1 MKKLINLFVPL
12 LLSLINLSHAQS
24 LDPVVQEGRQWFTQF
39 WCSVN
44 PAEYNPIHTETYRME
59 GDTVINQLTYKKI
72 YCYKTPDLSDRQ
84 LLHYT
89 CRQDNQKVFI
99 YFYHTQSEV
108 LFFDFSLT
116 NGDLFEEYGRSYQVF
131 YIHDTLLNDGVTRK
145 CIHLKDTT
153 RDDNIKIWV
162 EGIGS
167 LHKGIYWEPFDIVG
181 CTATLLY
188 CQQNGVQIYLN
199 LDAQEPAPSPW
210 FPDGAEWYYSTRDN
224 NLSMNTP
231 THYIHM
237 TVAKDTL
244 FAGRLCKQL
253 KFEACDGTFETLYEY
268 VYPCGD
274 SLFYYNYADEDFFL
288 LLDLSAK
295 TGDTVWVHRS
305 GFIPNPGF
313 DPYRH
318 WEIGIPNPNDIRKY
332 YRFMA
337 YKITTIDTVTMGG
350 KTLRR
355 QRAEAIHSIKENGEG
370 FLSAWLFPSVSNS
383 YNFITEGI
391 GSMGGFWGQDYSAYM
406 TWLRCF
412 FAEGK
417 TYMTDGTCTNAAVET
432 PLENPAAFW
441 RLSPQPATEHVQAVC
456 EAAETGWHSGLWR
469 LVDTGGKALRR
480 GTFSDGRFDVS
491 LSAIPAGLYFIEIT
505 ANGTTCRLKCVK
517 R

>member
-1 MKKLINLFVPL
+1 
-12 LLSLINLSHAQS
+12 
-24 LDPVVQEGRQWFTQF
+24 
-39 WCSVN
+39 
-44 PAEYNPIHTETYRME
+44 ME

-84 LLHYT
+84 LLHYA

-167 LHKGIYWEPFDIVG
+167 LPKGIYWEPFDIVG

-210 FPDGAEWYYSTRDN
+210 FPDGAEWYYGIFNQFELWGGTGC
-224 NLSMNTP
+224 
-231 THYIHM
+231 IHM

-244 FAGRLCKQL
+244 FAGRPCKQL
-253 KFEACDGTFETLYEY
+253 KLEACDGKYETLYEY

-295 TGDTVWVHRS
+295 TGDTIWVHDTA
-305 GFIPNPGF
+305 FIPNPGF
-313 DPYRH
+313 DPYH
-318 WEIGIPNPNDIRKY
+318 LISIYTYEN

-337 YKITTIDTVTMGG
+337 YRITGMDTVIRAG
-350 KTLRR
+350 KSLRR
-355 QRAEAIHSIKENGEG
+355 QYVEPITERNVNGRQET
-370 FLSAWLFPSVSNS
+370 SWWEFPRYQNWD
-383 YNFITEGI
+383 NEPRCIIEGI
-391 GSMGGFWGQDYSAYM
+391 GSLGGFWGETRYLHLE
-406 TWLRCF
+406 WGCCKLRCF

-417 TYMTDGTCTNAAVET
+417 TYMTDGTCTNAAEET

-441 RLSPQPATEHVQAVC
+441 RLSPQPATESVQAVC
-456 EAAETGWHSGLWR
+456 EAAETGWHSGNWR
-469 LVDTGGKALRR
+469 LVDAGGKALRR

-491 LSAIPAGLYFIEIT
+491 LNAIPAGLYFIEIT
-505 ANGTTCRLKCVK
+505 ANGTTCHLKCVK